1 VINMSRA
8 FNKEFDVCFISLNVL
23 KHDARTLNLARI
35 FAKNNLSVCIIAL
48 AEENDIS
55 AYLKENIRLIPVQ
68 IPDYKR
74 AYKRF
79 LEFSKEVK
87 KYFHSVKSE
96 IYCAE
101 DLYSLYPASKLKR
114 INGGKL
120 FYDSREIYSALGPL
134 FNNPIKQKLISFA
147 EKRLIKYVNEIFCSG
162 ELDAEYLQNYFKWK
176 KPIQVIMNL
185 PKYRDYVSA
194 DLFRDIYPISKE
206 QKIILYQGMLLPG
219 RGILKIIESLE
230 YMNDFVFCL
239 LGDGPIKNEIQEFVK
254 SKNLSNRVYLC
265 GTVPYDE
272 LHHWTCSADIGV
284 SFIEPVSF
292 SYELALPNKIF
303 EYCMAMI
310 PSLSS
315 DLPALK
321 KIFDRFEIGKI
332 IPSDSNP
339 KAIADAIS
347 VIDKHKEKYK
357 EECKKATS
365 VFHYE
370 AQENMILKLMKV

>member
-1 VINMSRA
+1 MSTT

-35 FAKNNLSVCIIAL
+35 LAKSNLSICIIAL
-48 AEENDIS
+48 AEENEIS
-55 AYLKENIRLIPVQ
+55 TYLKENIHLVPVQ
-68 IPDYKR
+68 MPDYKR
-74 AYKRF
+74 AYKRI
-79 LEFSKEVK
+79 LTFSKELK
-87 KYFHSVKSE
+87 KYFHSVKSK

-101 DLYSLYPASKLKR
+101 DLYSLYPASKMKR

-120 FYDSREIYSALGPL
+120 FYDSREIYSSLGPL
-134 FNNPIKQKLISFA
+134 FNNPLKQKIISFA
-147 EKRLIKYVNEIFCSG
+147 EKRLIKYVDEIFCSG

-176 KPIQVIMNL
+176 NPIHVIMNL
-185 PKYRDYVSA
+185 PNYHEHVSA
-194 DLFRDIYPISKE
+194 DLFRENYPISGN

-230 YMNDFVFCL
+230 YLNDFVFCL
-239 LGDGPIKNEIQEFVK
+239 LGDGPFKNEVLEFVK
-254 SKNLSNRVYLC
+254 SKNLGNRVYLC

-303 EYCMAMI
+303 EYCMALI

-321 KIFDRFEIGKI
+321 KVYEKFEIGKI
-332 IPSDSNP
+332 IPSDSTP

-347 VIDKHKEKYK
+347 EIDKHKEKYK
-357 EECKKATS
+357 EECKKAKS